1 MGASCSG
8 YNQQTL
14 MELILWAGPTEKR
27 HHPSLAGEGV
37 PVRVAIEEGTRT
49 CSRTQAL
56 WLGFTL
62 ESLQV
67 TCTSLLLSTPQ
78 VVLRRRA
85 DRLWLVGCA
94 WTEVQVDL
102 KTKQQALSSDQS
114 STWLSSH
121 IRGTQKNI
129 CQMSE

>member
-85 DRLWLVGCA
+85 DWLWLVGCA

>member
-85 DRLWLVGCA
+85 DWLWLVGCA

-121 IRGTQKNI
+121 IRGTQKNV
-129 CQMSE
+129 CRMSE

>member
-8 YNQQTL
+8 YNEQTL

-121 IRGTQKNI
+121 IRGTQKNV
-129 CQMSE
+129 CRMSE

>member
-1 MGASCSG
+1 
-8 YNQQTL
+8 

-85 DRLWLVGCA
+85 DWLWLVGCA

-121 IRGTQKNI
+121 IRGHKK
-129 CQMSE
+129 MSVE

>member
-102 KTKQQALSSDQS
+102 KTKQSPGRLCPQIRAALG
-114 STWLSSH
+114 SH
-121 IRGTQKNI
+121 LTSEGHKK
-129 CQMSE
+129 MSVE

>member
-121 IRGTQKNI
+121 IRGTQKNV
-129 CQMSE
+129 CRMSE